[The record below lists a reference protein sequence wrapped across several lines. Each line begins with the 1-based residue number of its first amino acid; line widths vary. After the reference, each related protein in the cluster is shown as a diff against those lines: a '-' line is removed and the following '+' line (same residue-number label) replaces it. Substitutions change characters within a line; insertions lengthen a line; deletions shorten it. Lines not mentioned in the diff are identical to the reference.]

1 MSLSKTYF
9 FQNRDRNHINYLG
22 LEWFLH
28 STIPSN
34 RTFEMR
40 NIKLPSFH
48 TTLSFHWKVY
58 YSGRTLYL
66 RAWKSWLSIS
76 SWIVYVTK
84 DLKTQ
89 RLEVSTVETN
99 QYRFQYFLSSPSRL
113 LLLDQKL
120 SVDKVWFQ
128 SLNNSNGIRKNCF
141 TWFRV
146 NRGLRQSN
154 WSSPSNRRRPRCEG
168 CSSREI
174 RRREPDSVGLIKLR
188 TIILRN
194 QINSKSS

>member
-1 MSLSKTYF
+1 MK
-9 FQNRDRNHINYLG
+9 
-22 LEWFLH
+22 
-28 STIPSN
+28 
-34 RTFEMR
+34 
-40 NIKLPSFH
+40 NILFWPNFV
-48 TTLSFHWKVY
+48 T
-58 YSGRTLYL
+58 
-66 RAWKSWLSIS
+66 WKSWLSIS
-76 SWIVYVTK
+76 SWIVYITK
-84 DLKTQ
+84 DWNATHEGLDSRDKS
-89 RLEVSTVETN
+89 RSISM
-99 QYRFQYFLSSPSRL
+99 FLSRPTRL

-128 SLNNSNGIRKNCF
+128 SLNNSNGIWKNCF

-174 RRREPDSVGLIKLR
+174 RHREPDSVGLIKLR

-194 QINSKSS
+194 KINSKSS